1 MQNSFATNYWEALY
15 RDIKHG
21 FRLLFRFPSYS
32 VPVLLLLALGI
43 SASTLAFSVVKAVL
57 FEPLPFPESNRLVS
71 LSAKITEGGPKI
83 DVVSYPT
90 FFDWRRDNQVF
101 SHLVAYHD
109 DAFTLTAK
117 GQAYHLSAEVVSSDI
132 FQLLGV
138 QPFLGRGFLP
148 SEESSGSHVIV
159 ISYQLWVRTFGADPN
174 VINSL
179 VTVNGRS
186 FSIIGVAPK
195 LFQFPLGTTPAD
207 LWTTS
212 AVDAVPAENTTDP
225 PLTTQR
231 GARILNVIGRLKPGI
246 TIEAANVQMNLLAAS
261 LAKKYSDA
269 EGRTAQIFLEPEI
282 ESIVG
287 GTRDPLLLL
296 AAAVAL
302 VFLIACA
309 NITSLNLVQTAERRR
324 EMAMRVALGASPR
337 RLVLQFIVENL
348 VLMVCGAAAGL
359 ALCAILIP
367 LIIHMAAFAVP
378 RIQQT
383 TIDWQVM
390 FFLAAISSFATLLVS
405 VIPCLELT
413 RPNFTRSL
421 RSGLTLTSISRE
433 KAQRALIVC
442 QVALGLILLSTAGLL
457 MWSFLRLERS
467 DIGIRTANLAT
478 FKIVLPDSQY
488 APPLKTAFYQNLIV
502 KLEAIPGVDSAA
514 VGGPLPLEGNA
525 LNMAFEIPGQSST
538 VSNRP
543 RSDMAFITPVFFK
556 TMGIPILKGR
566 DFSMQDRANSLPVF
580 IVNEAFAR
588 KFFPGQ
594 NPIGQKIHGGPAMLQ
609 IVGVVANARQS
620 YTNPDPQPVGYLDFY
635 QMPLAPV
642 SVVLHSQ
649 LPPDTLEPTF
659 KRIMASMDS
668 HVPIYDVHTI
678 EEVLS
683 TQLAQPRLSSGLL
696 AGFAIIALLL
706 TSIGI
711 YGTMAYFVSSHV
723 RDLAVRL
730 AVGAEPRRLMNM
742 VLWRATILMLLG
754 VVCGV
759 IGAEISAH
767 ALRGLL
773 YGIGVYNPLP
783 ILGACLI
790 VLVAGAI
797 AAYVPAHR
805 AASIDPMKTLR
816 SE

>member
-1 MQNSFATNYWEALY
+1 MQGSYAANYWEAIS
-15 RDIKHG
+15 RDIKRG

-43 SASTLAFSVVKAVL
+43 SVSTVAFSVISAV
-57 FEPLPFPESNRLVS
+57 FFRPLPFPESNRLVS
-71 LSAKITEGGPKI
+71 VSAKIAEGGSRI
-83 DVVSYPT
+83 AVVSYPT
-90 FFDWRRDNQVF
+90 FFDWRKDNQVF

-109 DAFTLTAK
+109 DAFTLAAE
-117 GQAYHLSAEVVSSDI
+117 GQSYHLNGEVVSWEM
-132 FQLLGV
+132 FPLLGV
-138 QPFLGRGFLP
+138 QPLLGRGFLP
-148 SEESSGSHVIV
+148 GEESSGSHVIV
-159 ISYQLWVRTFGADPN
+159 ISYQLWVREFGADPN

-179 VTVNGRS
+179 VTVNGQS
-186 FSIIGVAPK
+186 FAIIGVAPK
-195 LFQFPLGTTPAD
+195 LFQFPLDATAVD

-212 AVDAVPAENTTDP
+212 AVDAVPIKNTTDP
-225 PLTTQR
+225 PLTAQR
-231 GARILNVIGRLKPGI
+231 GAGILNVIGRLKPG
-246 TIEAANVQMNLLAAS
+246 TTMEAANAQMNLQVAS
-261 LAKKYSDA
+261 LAKKYT
-269 EGRTAQIFLEPEI
+269 EGRTGQVFLQPEI
-282 ESIVG
+282 EAIIG

-296 AAAVAL
+296 TAAVGL

-309 NITSLNLVQTAERRR
+309 NITSLNLVQTAQRGR
-324 EMAMRVALGASPR
+324 EMAMRVALGASPK
-337 RLVLQFIVENL
+337 RLVLQFVVENL
-348 VLMVCGAAAGL
+348 VLTACGAAAGL
-359 ALCAILIP
+359 VLCAILTP
-367 LIIHMAAFAVP
+367 MIIHLAAFAVP

-383 TIDWQVM
+383 VIDWHVVL
-390 FFLAAISSFATLLVS
+390 FLLAISSFATLLVS

-413 RPNFTRSL
+413 RPNFAGSL

-442 QVALGLILLSTAGLL
+442 QVTLGLVLLSTAGLL
-457 MWSFLRLERS
+457 MWSFLRLEKS

-488 APPLKTAFYQNLIV
+488 APPLKAAFYQDLIG
-502 KLEAIPGVDSAA
+502 KLEASPGVDSAA
-514 VGGPLPLEGNA
+514 AGGPLPLEGDA
-525 LNMAFEIPGQSST
+525 LSMAFERPGRLGDA
-538 VSNRP
+538 SNRP
-543 RSDMAFITPVFFK
+543 RSDMAFITPGFFK
-556 TMGIPILKGR
+556 TMGIPIVRGR
-566 DFSMQDRANSLPVF
+566 DFSLQDRANSLPVY
-580 IVNEAFAR
+580 IVNEAFAN

-594 NPIGQKIHGGPAMLQ
+594 DPIGQRIHGGPAMFQ

-620 YTNPDPQPVGYLDFY
+620 YANPDPQPVGYLDFF

-642 SVVLHSQ
+642 SVVVHSR
-649 LPPDTLEPTF
+649 LPGNTVEPAF
-659 KRIMASMDS
+659 RNIVASMDS
-668 HVPIYDVHTI
+668 HVPIYDVRTI

-683 TQLAQPRLSSGLL
+683 SQLAQPRLSSGLL
-696 AGFAIIALLL
+696 AGFAVIALLL

-730 AVGAEPRRLMNM
+730 ALGAEPRRLTNM
-742 VLWRATILMLLG
+742 VLWRATILMLFG

-759 IGAEISAH
+759 IGSEVGAH

-773 YGIGVYNPLP
+773 YGIGPYNPLP
-783 ILGACLI
+783 VIAACLI
-790 VLVAGAI
+790 VLLAGAI